1 MQTNLER
8 IKKHI
13 ENLDRYTA
21 TPGQGTTRL
30 TYSKEDLGARNYL
43 KQEMAKVGLTVSE
56 DVIGNIYGRLE
67 GDNPDL
73 PAVIVG
79 SHFDSVPNGGAFDG
93 PAGVITGLE
102 VASVFHVQQR
112 KPHFP
117 LEIIAM
123 VEEEGS
129 RFGAGLLAS
138 RTITGKVTKEMLHE
152 MKDIDGIT
160 AAEAMA
166 KVGFDANQVVTA
178 IRTKESVKA
187 FIELHIEQG
196 PVLEN
201 ADEDVALVDTVVG
214 LTEIK
219 VTVKGQ
225 AGHAGTTPMLDRKD
239 ALITAVEILG
249 QLPELAIQEGGGTV
263 LTVGKLNVYPNGA
276 NVIPDKVV
284 FTVDIRAKDE
294 IHVQN
299 TLAKTKEII
308 QSAEKNGITCEIEDM
323 LYEPPTHLSKEI
335 HQALTES
342 ADQLGLKYRTMV
354 SGAGH
359 DAMIF
364 AGLTEVG
371 LIFVPSHNG
380 ISHAPEEW
388 TDYDKL
394 QKGIEVVL
402 ETVKKWTEESANE
415 SENKTSSFK

>member
-8 IKKHI
+8 IKNHL
-13 ENLDRYTA
+13 ENLDVYTA

-43 KQEMAKVGLTVSE
+43 KSEMAKVGLTVSE
-56 DVIGNIYGRLE
+56 DAIGNIYGRLE
-67 GDNPDL
+67 GANPDL
-73 PAVIVG
+73 PAVMVG

-102 VASVFHVQQR
+102 VASVFHEQHI
-112 KPHFP
+112 KPYFP

-138 RTITGKVTKEMLHE
+138 RAITGKVTKEMLHE
-152 MKDIDGIT
+152 MKDMAGIT
-160 AAEAMA
+160 AAKAMA
-166 KVGFDANQVVTA
+166 DMGFDANKVDTV
-178 IRTKESVKA
+178 IRSKDSIRA

-201 ADEDVALVDTVVG
+201 ANEDVALVDTIVG

-225 AGHAGTTPMLDRKD
+225 AGHAGTTPMLGRKD
-239 ALITAVEILG
+239 ALVAAVQIISE
-249 QLPELAIQEGGGTV
+249 LPEIAIQEGGGTV
-263 LTVGKLNVYPNGA
+263 LTIGKLNVYPNGA

-294 IHVQN
+294 THVQN
-299 TLAKTKEII
+299 TLKKAKKII
-308 QSAEKNGITCEIEDM
+308 QSATNDSISCEIEDM
-323 LYEPPTHLSKEI
+323 LYERPTNLSKEI

-342 ADQLGLKYRTMV
+342 ANKLGFNYRTMV

-364 AGLTEVG
+364 ANLTDVG

-402 ETVKKWTEESANE
+402 ETVKKWTEESTNE
-415 SENKTSSFK
+415 

>member
-8 IKKHI
+8 IKNHL
-13 ENLDRYTA
+13 EQLDVYTA
-21 TPGQGTTRL
+21 TPDQGTTRL

-43 KQEMAKVGLTVSE
+43 KSEMAKVGLTVSE
-56 DVIGNIYGRLE
+56 DAIGNIYGRLE
-67 GDNPDL
+67 GANPDL

-102 VASVFHVQQR
+102 VASVFHEQQI
-112 KPHFP
+112 KPYFP

-123 VEEEGS
+123 VEEEGA

-138 RTITGKVTKEMLHE
+138 RAITGKVTKEMLHE
-152 MKDIDGIT
+152 MKDADGIT

-166 KVGFDANQVVTA
+166 GLGFDANKVHTA
-178 IRTKESVKA
+178 IRTKDSVKA

-196 PVLEN
+196 PVLESAN
-201 ADEDVALVDTVVG
+201 EDVALVDTVVG

-219 VTVKGQ
+219 VTIKGQ

-239 ALITAVEILG
+239 ALVAAVEILKE
-249 QLPELAIQEGGGTV
+249 LPELAIQEGGGTV
-263 LTVGKLNVYPNGA
+263 LTIGKLNVYPNGA

-284 FTVDIRAKDE
+284 FTVDIRAKEE
-294 IHVQN
+294 IHVLN
-299 TLAKTKEII
+299 TLEKTKKII

-323 LYEPPTHLSKEI
+323 LYEKPTYLSKEI

-342 ADQLGLKYRTMV
+342 ADKLGFKYRTMV

-364 AGLTEVG
+364 AGMTEVG
-371 LIFVPSHNG
+371 LIFVPSHKG

-388 TDYDKL
+388 TDYDQL

-415 SENKTSSFK
+415 

>member
-8 IKKHI
+8 IKNHL
-13 ENLDRYTA
+13 EQLDVYTA
-21 TPGQGTTRL
+21 TPDQGTTRL

-43 KQEMAKVGLTVSE
+43 KSEMAKVGLTVSE
-56 DVIGNIYGRLE
+56 DAIGNIYGRLE
-67 GDNPDL
+67 GANPDL

-102 VASVFHVQQR
+102 VASVFHEQQI
-112 KPHFP
+112 KPYFP

-123 VEEEGS
+123 VEEEGA

-138 RTITGKVTKEMLHE
+138 RAITGKVTKEMLHE
-152 MKDIDGIT
+152 MKDADGIT

-166 KVGFDANQVVTA
+166 GLGFDANKVHTA
-178 IRTKESVKA
+178 IRTKDSVKA

-196 PVLEN
+196 PVLESAN
-201 ADEDVALVDTVVG
+201 EDVALVDTVVG

-219 VTVKGQ
+219 VTIKGQ

-239 ALITAVEILG
+239 ALVAAVEILKE
-249 QLPELAIQEGGGTV
+249 LPELAIQEGGGTV
-263 LTVGKLNVYPNGA
+263 LTIGKLNVYPNGA

-284 FTVDIRAKDE
+284 FTVDIRAKEE
-294 IHVQN
+294 IHVLN
-299 TLAKTKEII
+299 TLEKTKKII

-323 LYEPPTHLSKEI
+323 LYEKPTYLSKEI

-342 ADQLGLKYRTMV
+342 ADQLGFKYRTMV

-364 AGLTEVG
+364 ASMTEVG

-388 TDYDKL
+388 TDYDQL

-415 SENKTSSFK
+415 

>member
-8 IKKHI
+8 IKNHL
-13 ENLDRYTA
+13 EQLDVYTA
-21 TPGQGTTRL
+21 TPDQGTTRL

-43 KQEMAKVGLTVSE
+43 KSEMAKVGLTVSE
-56 DVIGNIYGRLE
+56 DAIGNIYGRLE
-67 GDNPDL
+67 GANPDL

-102 VASVFHVQQR
+102 VASVFHEQQI
-112 KPHFP
+112 KPYFP

-123 VEEEGS
+123 VEEEGA

-138 RTITGKVTKEMLHE
+138 RAITGKVTKEMLHE
-152 MKDIDGIT
+152 MKDADGIT

-166 KVGFDANQVVTA
+166 GLGFDANKVHSA
-178 IRTKESVKA
+178 IRTKDSVKA

-196 PVLEN
+196 PVLESAN
-201 ADEDVALVDTVVG
+201 EDVALVDTVVG

-219 VTVKGQ
+219 VTIKGQ

-239 ALITAVEILG
+239 ALVAAVEILKE
-249 QLPELAIQEGGGTV
+249 LPELAIQEGGGTV
-263 LTVGKLNVYPNGA
+263 LTIGKLNVYPNGA

-284 FTVDIRAKDE
+284 FTVDIRAKEE
-294 IHVQN
+294 IHVLN
-299 TLAKTKEII
+299 TLEKTKKII

-323 LYEPPTHLSKEI
+323 LYEKPTYLSKEI

-342 ADQLGLKYRTMV
+342 ADKLGFKYRTMV

-364 AGLTEVG
+364 AGMTEVG

-388 TDYDKL
+388 TDYDQL

-415 SENKTSSFK
+415 

>member
-8 IKKHI
+8 IKNHL
-13 ENLDRYTA
+13 EQLDVYTA
-21 TPGQGTTRL
+21 TPDQGTTRL

-43 KQEMAKVGLTVSE
+43 KSEMAKVGLTVSE
-56 DVIGNIYGRLE
+56 DAIGNIYGRLE
-67 GDNPDL
+67 GANPDL

-102 VASVFHVQQR
+102 VASVFHEQQI
-112 KPHFP
+112 KPYFP

-123 VEEEGS
+123 VEEEGA

-138 RTITGKVTKEMLHE
+138 RAITGKVTKEMLHE
-152 MKDIDGIT
+152 MKDADGIT

-166 KVGFDANQVVTA
+166 GLGFDANKVHTA
-178 IRTKESVKA
+178 IRTKDSVKA

-196 PVLEN
+196 PVLESAN
-201 ADEDVALVDTVVG
+201 EDVALVDTVVG

-219 VTVKGQ
+219 VTIKGQ

-239 ALITAVEILG
+239 ALVAAVEILKE
-249 QLPELAIQEGGGTV
+249 LPELAIQEGGGTV
-263 LTVGKLNVYPNGA
+263 LTIGKLNVYPNGA

-284 FTVDIRAKDE
+284 FTVDIRAKEE
-294 IHVQN
+294 IHVLN
-299 TLAKTKEII
+299 TLEKTKKII

-323 LYEPPTHLSKEI
+323 LYEKPTYLSKEI

-342 ADQLGLKYRTMV
+342 ADKLGFKYRTMV

-364 AGLTEVG
+364 AGMTEVG
-371 LIFVPSHNG
+371 LIFVPSHSG

-388 TDYDKL
+388 TDYDQL

-415 SENKTSSFK
+415 

>member
-8 IKKHI
+8 IKNHL
-13 ENLDRYTA
+13 EQLDVYTA
-21 TPGQGTTRL
+21 TPDQGTTRL

-43 KQEMAKVGLTVSE
+43 KSEMAKVGLTVSE
-56 DVIGNIYGRLE
+56 DAIGNIYGRLE
-67 GDNPDL
+67 GANPDL

-102 VASVFHVQQR
+102 VASVFHEQQI
-112 KPHFP
+112 KPYFP

-123 VEEEGS
+123 VEEEGA

-138 RTITGKVTKEMLHE
+138 RAITGKVTKEMLHE
-152 MKDIDGIT
+152 MKDADGIT

-166 KVGFDANQVVTA
+166 GLGFDANKVHTA
-178 IRTKESVKA
+178 IRTKDSVKA

-196 PVLEN
+196 PVLESAN
-201 ADEDVALVDTVVG
+201 EDVALVDTVVG

-219 VTVKGQ
+219 VTIKGQ

-239 ALITAVEILG
+239 ALVAAVEILKE
-249 QLPELAIQEGGGTV
+249 LPELAIQEGGGTV
-263 LTVGKLNVYPNGA
+263 LTIGKLNVYPNGA

-284 FTVDIRAKDE
+284 FTVDIRAKEE
-294 IHVQN
+294 IHVLN
-299 TLAKTKEII
+299 TLEKTKKII

-323 LYEPPTHLSKEI
+323 LYEKPTYLSKEI

-342 ADQLGLKYRTMV
+342 ADKLGFKYRTMV

-364 AGLTEVG
+364 AGMTEVG
-371 LIFVPSHNG
+371 LIFVPRHNG

-388 TDYDKL
+388 TDYDQL

-415 SENKTSSFK
+415 

>member
-1 MQTNLER
+1 MKTNLER
-8 IKKHI
+8 IKQHLEK
-13 ENLDRYTA
+13 LDTYTA
-21 TPGQGTTRL
+21 TPGAGTTRL
-30 TYSKEDLGARNYL
+30 SYSKEDLGARNYL
-43 KQEMAKVGLTVSE
+43 KAEMAKVGLTVSE
-56 DVIGNIYGRLE
+56 DAIGNIYGRLE
-67 GDNPDL
+67 GVNPDL
-73 PAVIVG
+73 PAVMVG

-102 VASVFHVQQR
+102 IATVFHEQKY
-112 KPHFP
+112 KPYFP

-138 RTITGKVTKEMLHE
+138 RAITGKVTKEMLYE
-152 MKDIDGIT
+152 MKDNDGIT

-166 KVGFDANQVVTA
+166 KLGFDANKVNSAV
-178 IRTKESVKA
+178 RTKKSIKA

-196 PVLEN
+196 PILEN
-201 ADEDVALVDTVVG
+201 ANEDVALVDTIVG

-219 VTVKGQ
+219 VTVTGQ
-225 AGHAGTTPMLDRKD
+225 AGHAGTTPMNERKD
-239 ALITAVEILG
+239 ALTTAVQILAA
-249 QLPELAIQEGGGTV
+249 LPDLAIQEGNGTV
-263 LTVGKLNVYPNGA
+263 LTVGKLNVFPNGA
-276 NVIPDKVV
+276 NVIPNKVV
-284 FTVDIRAKDE
+284 FTVDIRAKE
-294 IHVQN
+294 EQHVQN
-299 TLAKTKEII
+299 TLNKVKAVIK
-308 QSAEKNGITCEIEDM
+308 QAEKNGISCEVEDM
-323 LYEPPTHLSKEI
+323 LYEKPTQLSKEI

-342 ADQLGLKYRTMV
+342 ARKLNFKHRTMV

-371 LIFVPSHNG
+371 LVFVPSHNG

-402 ETVKKWTEESANE
+402 DTVKKWTEEDTNE
-415 SENKTSSFK
+415 

>member
-13 ENLDRYTA
+13 ENLDRFTA

-43 KQEMAKVGLTVSE
+43 KEEMAKVGLTVSE
-56 DVIGNIYGRLE
+56 DAIGNIYGRLE

-102 VASVFHVQQR
+102 VASVFHEQQI

-138 RTITGKVTKEMLHE
+138 RTITGKVTKDMLHE
-152 MKDIDGIT
+152 MKDINGIT

-166 KVGFDANQVVTA
+166 NLGFDANQVHTA
-178 IRTKESVKA
+178 IRSKDSVKA

-201 ADEDVALVDTVVG
+201 ANEDVALVDTVVG

-219 VTVKGQ
+219 VTVNGQ
-225 AGHAGTTPMLDRKD
+225 AGHVGTTPMLERKD
-239 ALITAVEILG
+239 ALSAAVQILNK
-249 QLPELAIQEGGGTV
+249 LPELAIQEGGGTV
-263 LTVGKLNVYPNGA
+263 LTIGKLNVYPNGA
-276 NVIPDKVV
+276 NVIPNKVV

-299 TLAKTKEII
+299 TLEKTKKVI
-308 QSAEKNGITCEIEDM
+308 QAFEKNGITCEIEDM
-323 LYEPPTHLSKEI
+323 LYEKPTHLSTEI

-342 ADQLGLKYRTMV
+342 ADKLGLKYRTMV

-364 AGLTEVG
+364 ASLTEVG
-371 LIFVPSHNG
+371 LIFVPSHKG

-402 ETVKKWTEESANE
+402 ETVKKWTGE
-415 SENKTSSFK
+415 SEHE